1 MRRLPQLQSACQKVL
16 PTLSP
21 CVRGLL
27 SDIDEV
33 DAKILAACNNADK
46 DSSAELGTGKEPN
59 FDHDIVDQSILLA
72 AGPASSHHEDITAAA
87 DISTKLDFIE
97 NLKEAASENQ
107 GEQGKVPNFA
117 MGAYLDDYV
126 LHQAQ
131 SLDSERKRPSTRRAP
146 DQDHAPAKKRK
157 KPEADT
163 TQLSNSTPQN

>member
-1 MRRLPQLQSACQKVL
+1 L
-16 PTLSP
+16 PTLSAPPSP

-27 SDIDEV
+27 DEFDEV

-59 FDHDIVDQSILLA
+59 FDHHIVDQSILNAAALA
-72 AGPASSHHEDITAAA
+72 PSHHEDNTAAD

-117 MGAYLDDYV
+117 MGAYLDDCV
-126 LHQAQ
+126 LLQAQ
-131 SLDSERKRPSTRRAP
+131 NLDSERKRPSTRRAP
-146 DQDHAPAKKRK
+146 DQDHTPAKKRK
-157 KPEADT
+157 
-163 TQLSNSTPQN
+163 

>member
-1 MRRLPQLQSACQKVL
+1 MRRLPRLQSACQKVL
-16 PTLSP
+16 QTLSSPLTLSP

-27 SDIDEV
+27 DEFDEV
-33 DAKILAACNNADK
+33 EAKILAACNNADK
-46 DSSAELGTGKEPN
+46 DSSAELTGTEPN
-59 FDHDIVDQSILLA
+59 FDHDLVDQSILLE
-72 AGPASSHHEDITAAA
+72 AGPGPSHHENITAAD

-146 DQDHAPAKKRK
+146 DQDHTPAKKRK
-157 KPEADT
+157 
-163 TQLSNSTPQN
+163 